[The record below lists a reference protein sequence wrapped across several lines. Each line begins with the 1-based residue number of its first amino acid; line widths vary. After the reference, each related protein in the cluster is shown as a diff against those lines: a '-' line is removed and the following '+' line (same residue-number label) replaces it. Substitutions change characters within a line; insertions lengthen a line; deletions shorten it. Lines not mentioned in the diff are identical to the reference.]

1 MNLKA
6 YMEAIDMNNKRED
19 VIIKFDEISQVYDEQ
34 RKKLIPCFDDFY
46 AIAVSLAELKTDT
59 PRILD
64 LGAGTGLMSSFLLK
78 RYPNALITLID
89 ISEGML
95 NVAKLRFK
103 DNPNV
108 TFIAADYTKYDY
120 TNRYDLVI
128 SSLSIHHLE
137 DQEKKQLYQKIFSIM
152 HNKSLFINADQI
164 LGSTQQLDALYKS
177 DWRSKIELSGL
188 NADELSA
195 AYERTNLDK
204 MATLDQ
210 QLTWLKEIGFTD
222 VDCVYKYYNF
232 VIMFAQIL

>member
-1 MNLKA
+1 
-6 YMEAIDMNNKRED
+6 MEANEMSNKREE
-19 VIIKFDEISQVYDEQ
+19 VMIKFDEISQAYDVQ
-34 RKKLIPCFDDFY
+34 RRKLIPCFDDFY

-64 LGAGTGLMSSFLLK
+64 LGAGTGLMSSFLLQ
-78 RYPNALITLID
+78 RYPKARITLID

-108 TFIAADYTKYDY
+108 TFITADYTKYEY
-120 TNRYDLVI
+120 TDCYDLVI

-137 DQEKKQLYQKIFSIM
+137 DQEKKQLYKKIFSVM
-152 HNKSLFINADQI
+152 HNKSLFINADQV
-164 LGSTQQLDALYKS
+164 LGSTPQLDALYKS
-177 DWRSKIELSGL
+177 DWRSKIEASGL
-188 NADELSA
+188 TEGELTA

-210 QLTWLKEIGFTD
+210 QLTWLKEIGFAD
-222 VDCVYKYYNF
+222 VDCIYKHYNF
-232 VIMFAQIL
+232 VVMFARMR